1 MNNYRSTISIKKG
14 RITAGFPFL
23 DNVTQ
28 LKSNF
33 NVAVK
38 RLQALIRILQ
48 NDSEKMSLYNEAL
61 QDYRHQG
68 IIEEVHEHST
78 AGVTTFY
85 LPHRHV
91 WTPGKSTQLRVV
103 FDASSHAKGELSLN
117 DVIHQGYSLT
127 SCIFDIL
134 LKFRTYDYTMVAD
147 IQKAFLQIQLPI
159 EHRDA
164 TRFLWMKDTSKP
176 PIGSNIRYYRFCR
189 VPFGINAGPAILNQ
203 ALLKHL
209 ESFTNNT
216 FREISDMLYVDNVIV
231 EGKNNEELLKKY
243 HESKEVFNKVGMN
256 LRDYLSNSAQVNYKI
271 PTHDRATSTNIKVL
285 GLHWYSNEDQIGLVC
300 ATKPYTKTAKRYV
313 LSQIN
318 GLCFDPLGLLTPLL
332 TTAKT
337 FLQDLHKKKLAW
349 DDPWSKEDCD
359 TWDAI
364 KKNMVHF
371 SIQLPRR
378 VTQQEGCTSRTL
390 SMFVDSSKRVYACVA
405 YITTDTQA
413 GERYTRLYCAKSKVA
428 PIGTTQKIPKL
439 ELLAIFIGMNL
450 LEYIVTKSGL
460 KFDKINLFSDSTI
473 ALAWIHSKKRLPSLV
488 TNLTQKIQ
496 LTRERLEQYRHV
508 QIYHV
513 PTEENVADH
522 ATRGLSQAEAS
533 DHVWFKG
540 PRWLNEQEQHWP
552 VRQVEQLS
560 QAEEEDSLAIIATM
574 VTPFTTLTRQP
585 RIWPTEAVS
594 SYDKLERIVA
604 YSLRFVRKISKGKLY
619 QLDEHCETFGGI
631 PNAQEMIIAE
641 RHLLR
646 EEQQQS
652 DLQSFINSCKNKT
665 IKEDLHG
672 ITRKFVNSRPLTTI
686 GEAADNNEVLRPIDF
701 VYKNI
706 RHGIEVIRQDE
717 QHQEDPPYQ
726 PTPEISTQ
734 LDAKKAISDAET
746 LTNKFWDKWKTEY
759 LLELR
764 ERHVLYGS
772 NYKSSK
778 NNPCVGDIVL
788 IDDDLKTSR
797 DHWPMGVIED
807 LVKSKDGEVRS
818 AVLKTGTGRCVQR
831 PINRLIPLE
840 IRATMDSNAMTSTS
854 HDNEEPQSSIQA
866 LPQRKPLERK
876 AKKPIN
882 YNENVVLPKRRPWN
896 ALSILLALTACSI
909 VHSAQGQVLNCT
921 NTGFILNLSS
931 IPDVNSRS
939 EVCVNRIHC
948 QSIHTDQQP
957 IQRYLPPHQLTNPYS
972 VKWRAIMNT
981 TLYEEE
987 VMCPEQS
994 VCNSIHC
1001 TFCPLLLGNPR
1012 CFPKTTIAVIA
1023 TVIYIIT
1030 LLTTISTYLVARA
1043 AVMLKQRCRSLKDS
1057 KHTTMGSTT
1066 TEQAENVEMHPNTD
1080 TQARP
1085 RKTSG
1090 GHSTRSKLIFSLS
1103 ILAVTSCCQHTH
1115 VLNTKDLICTDFLG
1129 DSRCRNVEEHT
1140 FAMSSFKREVC
1151 MKIMYKGELIA
1162 TLHIQLDS
1170 IRFECI
1176 PVTHFFTRNAELITV
1191 SSKRCAQAGSC
1202 TQQRCRTIA
1211 QNSFVPEL
1219 NGSYHLP
1226 GVTRCQESCG
1236 GIGCVQPYQPADHDI
1251 PVRRHVRSQVQHIR
1265 GRKKFDKVPCHGYV
1279 QMHLKIHTRCLLLRQ
1294 CQHHRKDG
1302 FLGYYATLH
1311 SSEFSLEADENSV
1324 TVVSHT
1330 SIAEVSLSTEARWKT
1345 ATVIIPTKCEIHASE
1360 AKGCYNCLQGA
1371 RLVFTCTSKIRTI
1384 AEVACTDHHYTIDCG
1399 PKATNTT
1406 VLISS
1411 NTANYAAQCSTQCGS
1426 QKHDL
1431 HIIGS
1436 LYYHS
1441 IWKDDLEHA
1450 NIETANYVD
1459 LINIPNLSNIAQVMS
1474 HWWTTSLTAA
1484 AVVALSIAAT
1494 LICGPALFRKYMFF

>member
-1 MNNYRSTISIKKG
+1 
-14 RITAGFPFL
+14 
-23 DNVTQ
+23 
-28 LKSNF
+28 
-33 NVAVK
+33 
-38 RLQALIRILQ
+38 
-48 NDSEKMSLYNEAL
+48 MSLYNEAL

-68 IIEEVHEHST
+68 FIEEVHEHST

-134 LKFRTYDYTMVAD
+134 LKFRTYHYTMVAD

-159 EHRDA
+159 EHREA
-164 TRFLWMKDTSKP
+164 TGFLWMKDTSKS

-243 HESKEVFNKVGMN
+243 HESKEVFNKVEMN

-285 GLHWYSNEDQIGLVC
+285 GLHWYSNDDQIGLVC
-300 ATKPYTKTAKRYV
+300 ATKPYTKTNKRYV

-337 FLQDLHKKKLAW
+337 FLQDLHKKKQAW
-349 DDPWSKEDCD
+349 DDPLSKADCD

-364 KKNMVHF
+364 KKEMIHF

-405 YITTDTQA
+405 YITADTQA
-413 GERYTRLYCAKSKVA
+413 GERYTRLYCAESKA
-428 PIGTTQKIPKL
+428 PIGTTQTIPKL

-508 QIYHV
+508 QIYQV

-560 QAEEEDSLAIIATM
+560 QAEEEDSLATIATM
-574 VTPFTTLTRQP
+574 VTPFTTLTRQL
-585 RIWPTEAVS
+585 RIWPTKAVS
-594 SYDKLERIVA
+594 SYDKLKRIVA

-672 ITRKFVNSRPLTTI
+672 ITRKFGRLQNSDLNYDTINPIYLPRKGLLNARIAAQLHKDLFHLNSRPLTTI

-706 RHGIEVIRQDE
+706 RHGIEVVRQDE

-726 PTPEISTQ
+726 PTPRISTQ

-772 NYKSSK
+772 N
-778 NNPCVGDIVL
+778 
-788 IDDDLKTSR
+788 
-797 DHWPMGVIED
+797 
-807 LVKSKDGEVRS
+807 
-818 AVLKTGTGRCVQR
+818 
-831 PINRLIPLE
+831 
-840 IRATMDSNAMTSTS
+840 
-854 HDNEEPQSSIQA
+854 
-866 LPQRKPLERK
+866 
-876 AKKPIN
+876 
-882 YNENVVLPKRRPWN
+882 
-896 ALSILLALTACSI
+896 
-909 VHSAQGQVLNCT
+909 
-921 NTGFILNLSS
+921 
-931 IPDVNSRS
+931 
-939 EVCVNRIHC
+939 
-948 QSIHTDQQP
+948 
-957 IQRYLPPHQLTNPYS
+957 
-972 VKWRAIMNT
+972 
-981 TLYEEE
+981 
-987 VMCPEQS
+987 
-994 VCNSIHC
+994 
-1001 TFCPLLLGNPR
+1001 
-1012 CFPKTTIAVIA
+1012 
-1023 TVIYIIT
+1023 
-1030 LLTTISTYLVARA
+1030 
-1043 AVMLKQRCRSLKDS
+1043 
-1057 KHTTMGSTT
+1057 
-1066 TEQAENVEMHPNTD
+1066 
-1080 TQARP
+1080 
-1085 RKTSG
+1085 
-1090 GHSTRSKLIFSLS
+1090 
-1103 ILAVTSCCQHTH
+1103 
-1115 VLNTKDLICTDFLG
+1115 
-1129 DSRCRNVEEHT
+1129 
-1140 FAMSSFKREVC
+1140 
-1151 MKIMYKGELIA
+1151 
-1162 TLHIQLDS
+1162 
-1170 IRFECI
+1170 
-1176 PVTHFFTRNAELITV
+1176 
-1191 SSKRCAQAGSC
+1191 
-1202 TQQRCRTIA
+1202 
-1211 QNSFVPEL
+1211 
-1219 NGSYHLP
+1219 
-1226 GVTRCQESCG
+1226 
-1236 GIGCVQPYQPADHDI
+1236 
-1251 PVRRHVRSQVQHIR
+1251 
-1265 GRKKFDKVPCHGYV
+1265 
-1279 QMHLKIHTRCLLLRQ
+1279 
-1294 CQHHRKDG
+1294 
-1302 FLGYYATLH
+1302 
-1311 SSEFSLEADENSV
+1311 
-1324 TVVSHT
+1324 
-1330 SIAEVSLSTEARWKT
+1330 
-1345 ATVIIPTKCEIHASE
+1345 
-1360 AKGCYNCLQGA
+1360 
-1371 RLVFTCTSKIRTI
+1371 
-1384 AEVACTDHHYTIDCG
+1384 
-1399 PKATNTT
+1399 
-1406 VLISS
+1406 
-1411 NTANYAAQCSTQCGS
+1411 
-1426 QKHDL
+1426 
-1431 HIIGS
+1431 
-1436 LYYHS
+1436 
-1441 IWKDDLEHA
+1441 
-1450 NIETANYVD
+1450 
-1459 LINIPNLSNIAQVMS
+1459 
-1474 HWWTTSLTAA
+1474 
-1484 AVVALSIAAT
+1484 
-1494 LICGPALFRKYMFF
+1494 

>member
-1 MNNYRSTISIKKG
+1 
-14 RITAGFPFL
+14 
-23 DNVTQ
+23 
-28 LKSNF
+28 
-33 NVAVK
+33 
-38 RLQALIRILQ
+38 
-48 NDSEKMSLYNEAL
+48 
-61 QDYRHQG
+61 
-68 IIEEVHEHST
+68 
-78 AGVTTFY
+78 
-85 LPHRHV
+85 
-91 WTPGKSTQLRVV
+91 
-103 FDASSHAKGELSLN
+103 
-117 DVIHQGYSLT
+117 
-127 SCIFDIL
+127 
-134 LKFRTYDYTMVAD
+134 
-147 IQKAFLQIQLPI
+147 
-159 EHRDA
+159 
-164 TRFLWMKDTSKP
+164 
-176 PIGSNIRYYRFCR
+176 
-189 VPFGINAGPAILNQ
+189 
-203 ALLKHL
+203 
-209 ESFTNNT
+209 
-216 FREISDMLYVDNVIV
+216 
-231 EGKNNEELLKKY
+231 
-243 HESKEVFNKVGMN
+243 
-256 LRDYLSNSAQVNYKI
+256 
-271 PTHDRATSTNIKVL
+271 
-285 GLHWYSNEDQIGLVC
+285 
-300 ATKPYTKTAKRYV
+300 
-313 LSQIN
+313 
-318 GLCFDPLGLLTPLL
+318 
-332 TTAKT
+332 
-337 FLQDLHKKKLAW
+337 
-349 DDPWSKEDCD
+349 
-359 TWDAI
+359 
-364 KKNMVHF
+364 MVHF

-390 SMFVDSSKRVYACVA
+390 SMFVDSSKRVYVCVG

-428 PIGTTQKIPKL
+428 PIGTTQTIPKL

-540 PRWLNEQEQHWP
+540 PRWLNEREQHWP

-594 SYDKLERIVA
+594 SYDKLKRIVA

-909 VHSAQGQVLNCT
+909 IHSAQGQVLNCT

-1057 KHTTMGSTT
+1057 KHTTMDSTT

-1090 GHSTRSKLIFSLS
+1090 GHTTRSKLIFSLS

-1236 GIGCVQPYQPADHDI
+1236 GIGC
-1251 PVRRHVRSQVQHIR
+1251 
-1265 GRKKFDKVPCHGYV
+1265 G
-1279 QMHLKIHTRCLLLRQ
+1279 CLLPMPGCLFSRTYSKPKDDLIYKVFSCPVWNEKARIRARVTFVTGKEVVTNMDILPQ
-1294 CQHHRKDG
+1294 ETVSMDKMNFTLDFITTPTISILDRKFVQVYNRTNPQTMISPSDDT
-1302 FLGYYATLH
+1302 FAVKCSTSEVAKNLTKCRVMDTCKCTSRSTLAVCYCANVNITERMDSLDTMLPLH

-1431 HIIGS
+1431 HIIES

-1450 NIETANYVD
+1450 SIETANYVD
-1459 LINIPNLSNIAQVMS
+1459 LINIPDLSNIAQVMS

-1494 LICGPALFRKYMFF
+1494 LICGPALFRKCMFF

>member
-1 MNNYRSTISIKKG
+1 MNPTSSMTQSRFSNIKRPSGGRTKTAQNAEVISPNLEGKAPTNTNTILVATPIVNTAKEEYKQDIKNLYELESLGIKVDKDSDEEAVLQFMNNYRSTILTVNG

-48 NDSEKMSLYNEAL
+48 NDSEKMNLYNEAL

-68 IIEEVHEHST
+68 IIEEVHEQST

-164 TRFLWMKDTSKP
+164 TRFLWIKDTSKP

-216 FREISDMLYVDNVIV
+216 FREISDMLYVDNVIL

-271 PTHDRATSTNIKVL
+271 PAHDRATSNDIKVL
-285 GLHWYSNEDQIGLVC
+285 GLHWYSNDDQIGLIC
-300 ATKPYTKTAKRYV
+300 TTKSFTKTTKRYV

-349 DDPWSKEDCD
+349 DDPLSKEDSD

-428 PIGTTQKIPKL
+428 PIGTTQTIPKL

-473 ALAWIHSKKRLPSLV
+473 ALAWIHSKKRLSFLV
-488 TNLTQKIQ
+488 ANLTQKIQ

-522 ATRGLSQAEAS
+522 ATRGISHAEAS
-533 DHVWFKG
+533 NHVWFKG

-552 VRQVEQLS
+552 VRQIEQPS
-560 QAEEEDSLAIIATM
+560 QAEEEDSLAIMATM
-574 VTPFTTLTRQP
+574 VTPLTLTRQP

-594 SYDKLERIVA
+594 GYDKLKRIVA

-619 QLDEHCETFGGI
+619 QLDEHCETFSGI
-631 PNAQEMIIAE
+631 PNAQELIIAE

-672 ITRKFVNSRPLTTI
+672 ITRKFGRLQNSDLNYDTINPIYLPRKGLLNARIAAQLHKDLFHCGVNQLWNFIPPASSWMGGAWERMVGTVKRALLKTIGRRKISEEIFSTVLCEIEAAVNSRPLTTI
-686 GEAADNNEVLRPIDF
+686 GEAADIDEVLRPIDF

-706 RHGIEVIRQDE
+706 RHGIEVIRQEE

-734 LDAKKAISDAET
+734 LDAKKAISDAEK
-746 LTNKFWDKWKTEY
+746 LTNKF
-759 LLELR
+759 
-764 ERHVLYGS
+764 
-772 NYKSSK
+772 
-778 NNPCVGDIVL
+778 
-788 IDDDLKTSR
+788 
-797 DHWPMGVIED
+797 
-807 LVKSKDGEVRS
+807 
-818 AVLKTGTGRCVQR
+818 
-831 PINRLIPLE
+831 
-840 IRATMDSNAMTSTS
+840 
-854 HDNEEPQSSIQA
+854 
-866 LPQRKPLERK
+866 
-876 AKKPIN
+876 
-882 YNENVVLPKRRPWN
+882 
-896 ALSILLALTACSI
+896 
-909 VHSAQGQVLNCT
+909 
-921 NTGFILNLSS
+921 
-931 IPDVNSRS
+931 
-939 EVCVNRIHC
+939 
-948 QSIHTDQQP
+948 
-957 IQRYLPPHQLTNPYS
+957 
-972 VKWRAIMNT
+972 
-981 TLYEEE
+981 
-987 VMCPEQS
+987 
-994 VCNSIHC
+994 
-1001 TFCPLLLGNPR
+1001 
-1012 CFPKTTIAVIA
+1012 
-1023 TVIYIIT
+1023 
-1030 LLTTISTYLVARA
+1030 
-1043 AVMLKQRCRSLKDS
+1043 
-1057 KHTTMGSTT
+1057 
-1066 TEQAENVEMHPNTD
+1066 
-1080 TQARP
+1080 
-1085 RKTSG
+1085 
-1090 GHSTRSKLIFSLS
+1090 
-1103 ILAVTSCCQHTH
+1103 
-1115 VLNTKDLICTDFLG
+1115 
-1129 DSRCRNVEEHT
+1129 
-1140 FAMSSFKREVC
+1140 
-1151 MKIMYKGELIA
+1151 
-1162 TLHIQLDS
+1162 
-1170 IRFECI
+1170 
-1176 PVTHFFTRNAELITV
+1176 
-1191 SSKRCAQAGSC
+1191 
-1202 TQQRCRTIA
+1202 
-1211 QNSFVPEL
+1211 
-1219 NGSYHLP
+1219 
-1226 GVTRCQESCG
+1226 
-1236 GIGCVQPYQPADHDI
+1236 
-1251 PVRRHVRSQVQHIR
+1251 
-1265 GRKKFDKVPCHGYV
+1265 
-1279 QMHLKIHTRCLLLRQ
+1279 
-1294 CQHHRKDG
+1294 
-1302 FLGYYATLH
+1302 
-1311 SSEFSLEADENSV
+1311 
-1324 TVVSHT
+1324 
-1330 SIAEVSLSTEARWKT
+1330 
-1345 ATVIIPTKCEIHASE
+1345 
-1360 AKGCYNCLQGA
+1360 
-1371 RLVFTCTSKIRTI
+1371 
-1384 AEVACTDHHYTIDCG
+1384 
-1399 PKATNTT
+1399 
-1406 VLISS
+1406 
-1411 NTANYAAQCSTQCGS
+1411 
-1426 QKHDL
+1426 
-1431 HIIGS
+1431 
-1436 LYYHS
+1436 
-1441 IWKDDLEHA
+1441 
-1450 NIETANYVD
+1450 
-1459 LINIPNLSNIAQVMS
+1459 
-1474 HWWTTSLTAA
+1474 
-1484 AVVALSIAAT
+1484 
-1494 LICGPALFRKYMFF
+1494 